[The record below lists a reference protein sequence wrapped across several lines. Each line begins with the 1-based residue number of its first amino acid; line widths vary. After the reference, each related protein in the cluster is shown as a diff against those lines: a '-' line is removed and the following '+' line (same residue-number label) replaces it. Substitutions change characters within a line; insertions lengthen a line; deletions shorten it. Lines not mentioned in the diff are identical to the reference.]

1 MHKYQYFEKTAMY
14 WIVWDVHSVMITFSL
29 YTDIC
34 NIIMYNIYIYIY
46 IYVYTQVI
54 ARKVTYFPHINGPPV
69 QGEARLVKQQGEE

>member
-1 MHKYQYFEKTAMY
+1 MQYNN
-14 WIVWDVHSVMITFSL
+14 V
-29 YTDIC
+29 
-34 NIIMYNIYIYIY
+34 Y